1 MKMALHSSA
10 ALAVLLLSLRR
21 LDTNPTDAIALVGL
35 VCSVIYM
42 FYLTNR
48 NEDKV

>member
-1 MKMALHSSA
+1 MKTILRSNV
-10 ALAVLLLSLRR
+10 ALAVLLLSLRA
-21 LDTNPTDAIALVGL
+21 LDANPTDAIALVGL
-35 VCSVIYM
+35 ACSVVYM